1 MLTQI
6 QPQLTK
12 APIVSRA
19 LNLTGQKIG
28 KLFVIGRTDSPANRR
43 AKSAVWWEC
52 TCDCGKGVT
61 FHSHYFNRSQI
72 PSCGCVKIMRGKSRY
87 AKTDSAFRK
96 VMRAYRQSSSVR
108 KYTWGLSDEQARSLF
123 VAPCYY
129 CGSNPTKI
137 SKAVSGAEFL
147 YNGIDRTDNSK
158 GYTVENC
165 VTCCAQCNY
174 AKSDLTVDAFREW
187 VRKVYTNWSAAE

>member
-1 MLTQI
+1 MILQKPYDSTLRVLGNRPSTVLTQI

-52 TCDCGKGVT
+52 T
-61 FHSHYFNRSQI
+61 
-72 PSCGCVKIMRGKSRY
+72 CGCVKIMRGKSRY